1 MDKNKSMTIIK
12 LFNLKNGIFKK
23 RILKFIEDLL
33 QREHIIFEDKNF
45 KGNCD

>member
-12 LFNLKNGIFKK
+12 LINSKNGIFKK
-23 RILKFIEDLL
+23 RILMFIGDLL
-33 QREHIIFEDKNF
+33 QREHIIFDDKNF